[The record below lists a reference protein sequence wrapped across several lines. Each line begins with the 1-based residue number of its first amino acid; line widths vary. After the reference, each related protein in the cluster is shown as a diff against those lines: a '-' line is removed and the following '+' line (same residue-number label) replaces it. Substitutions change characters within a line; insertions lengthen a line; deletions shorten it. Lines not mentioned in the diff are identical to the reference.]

1 MTGEAKVPKA
11 SKIPDFIRFP
21 LVLGLVCLA
30 SGLSLS
36 WLYGKTSDRI
46 KASEKRKLLAAFE
59 ELAPGY
65 DEYEEVRIGAEKT
78 EDGRA
83 FTYYRLLDPG
93 GRTVGFACETLGPGS
108 YNSIRPIRAVTVVGP
123 DLKRARVLG
132 MRITFSEETPGLGEK
147 IKEMPAAN
155 SLVGLLTG
163 RPSVRR
169 VQSEAVSADTVRVL
183 EESDREVTIE
193 YEGDGGALERKTLP
207 RGQVRFMEFVPW
219 FQDQFSG
226 LGGEELG
233 LKGEGGG
240 VDAITGAT
248 VSSRASVDAVR
259 EAVRLIKRYAM

>member
-1 MTGEAKVPKA
+1 MTGEAKVPRA

-36 WLYGKTSDRI
+36 WLYGKTADRI

-65 DEYEEVRIGAEKT
+65 DEYEEVRVGAEKT

-83 FTYYRLLDPG
+83 FTYYRLLDPS
-93 GRTVGFACETLGPGS
+93 GRAVGFACETEGPGS

-123 DLKRARVLG
+123 YLENARVLG

-147 IKEMPAAN
+147 IKETPAAN

-169 VQSEAVSADTVRVL
+169 IESEAVDADMVRIIKESEQAVTV
-183 EESDREVTIE
+183 E
-193 YEGDGGALERKTLP
+193 YDGARGASERKTLP
-207 RGQVRFMEFVPW
+207 RGQVRFLKFVPW

-226 LGGEELG
+226 LGEKELM
-233 LKGEGGG
+233 LRGEGGE

-248 VSSRASVDAVR
+248 VSSKASVGAVR
-259 EAVRLIKRYAM
+259 EAVRMLKRYAD

>member
-1 MTGEAKVPKA
+1 MTGETKVSRP

-21 LVLGLVCLA
+21 LVLGLVCLV

-36 WLYGKTSDRI
+36 WLYGKTADRI

-65 DEYEEVRIGAEKT
+65 DQYEEVRIEASET

-93 GRTVGFACETLGPGS
+93 GRAVGFACETLGPGS
-108 YNSIRPIRAVTVVGP
+108 YNSIRPIRVVTVIGP
-123 DLKRARVLG
+123 DIENVRVLG

-147 IKEMPAAN
+147 IKETPAAN

-169 VQSEAVSADTVRVL
+169 IESETVSAEAVKVI
-183 EESDREVTIE
+183 EESDQVVTIE
-193 YEGDGGALERKTLP
+193 YDGAGGAVERKTLP
-207 RGQVRFMEFVPW
+207 RGQVRFVKFVPW

-226 LGGEELG
+226 LGEEGLMLKREDGE
-233 LKGEGGG
+233 

-248 VSSRASVDAVR
+248 VSSRASVEAVR
-259 EAVRLIKRYAM
+259 EAVRLLKRYAK